1 MEENFYIGQIFEE
14 MYPADAAE
22 WCNDNN
28 ARIEEIPPIENE
40 NEEETLPVRR
50 FEIKTIPDTPAPTH
64 EEIRKMRAISYQCET
79 DPITA
84 HIARLKDAE
93 QTTETVAKIAELMA
107 ERDTKVTEIK
117 SKYPY

>member
-1 MEENFYIGQIFEE
+1 

-28 ARIEEIPPIENE
+28 ACIEEIPPIEK
-40 NEEETLPVRR
+40 EEEILPVRR

-64 EEIRKMRAISYQCET
+64 EEIRQMRAIAYQCET

-84 HIARLKDAE
+84 HIERLKDTE
-93 QTTETVAKIAELMA
+93 QTPETVAKIAELIA